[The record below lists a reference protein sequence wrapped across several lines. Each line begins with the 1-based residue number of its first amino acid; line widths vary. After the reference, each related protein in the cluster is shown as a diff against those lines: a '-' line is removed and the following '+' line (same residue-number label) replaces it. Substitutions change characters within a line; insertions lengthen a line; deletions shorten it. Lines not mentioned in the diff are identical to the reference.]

1 MLSSVGDF
9 ESKKMHGAVILS
21 DNCSSQY
28 KSALSFHILQNL
40 ASKYNIKIIR
50 VYGCAGHGKNE
61 VDHVGGLSKVCIRTH
76 VSQQNYI
83 LNADDCVRFLKGKF
97 ESKANPTYDIQEIP
111 KDILQAERLNTKKY
125 RYPTVVGSSQ
135 FHIMIFKPNSNILTV
150 SNCVCACGNCLAMF
164 GECSNFYQVKLP
176 PSRIKKEKPPLKPL
190 KNGNKTQK
198 RNKAGKK
205 ITKKKKAVKLPTV
218 TTINVTTAKN

>member
-1 MLSSVGDF
+1 
-9 ESKKMHGAVILS
+9 
-21 DNCSSQY
+21 
-28 KSALSFHILQNL
+28 
-40 ASKYNIKIIR
+40 
-50 VYGCAGHGKNE
+50 
-61 VDHVGGLSKVCIRTH
+61 
-76 VSQQNYI
+76 
-83 LNADDCVRFLKGKF
+83 
-97 ESKANPTYDIQEIP
+97 
-111 KDILQAERLNTKKY
+111 
-125 RYPTVVGSSQ
+125 
-135 FHIMIFKPNSNILTV
+135 MIFKPNSNILTV

-218 TTINVTTAKN
+218 TTISVSTAKN